1 MMENFYSKILPTA
14 GTLSGLGYF
23 LGRPLPL
30 LTFTISD
37 EGIVLDVVS
46 IWWEI
51 WGPDGIW
58 WILVPANSV
67 VDTLFLVRELST
79 PLVEAEISSETTSRA
94 WFREIDL
101 VVLRE
106 ETSLD
111 GSLSGKK

>member
-46 IWWEI
+46 I
-51 WGPDGIW
+51 
-58 WILVPANSV
+58 
-67 VDTLFLVRELST
+67 
-79 PLVEAEISSETTSRA
+79 
-94 WFREIDL
+94 
-101 VVLRE
+101 
-106 ETSLD
+106 
-111 GSLSGKK
+111 